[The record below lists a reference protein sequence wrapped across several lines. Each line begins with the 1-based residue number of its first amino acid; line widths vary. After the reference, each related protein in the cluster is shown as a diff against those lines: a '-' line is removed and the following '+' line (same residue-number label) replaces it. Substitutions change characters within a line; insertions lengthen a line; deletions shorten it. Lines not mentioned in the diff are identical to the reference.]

1 MAQTVLEGQGRM
13 FIEAMLIGLAA
24 GVLVGLLGI
33 GGGTVLVPALVY
45 LLHVD
50 QHLAQGTSL
59 FVLIPPLGLGALVV
73 YWRRGNVDLAAGI
86 LSAVGILLGADLGG
100 RLAVHINSRDLQ
112 GFFGLF
118 MMLAAVILWRKA
130 TPEMPRPAGRDHG

>member
-1 MAQTVLEGQGRM
+1 MLIEG
-13 FIEAMLIGLAA
+13 ILIGLAA

-45 LLHVD
+45 FLHMD

-73 YWRRGNVDLAAGI
+73 YWRRRNVDLAAGI
-86 LSAVGILLGADLGG
+86 LSAVGILLGADMGG
-100 RLAVHINSRDLQ
+100 RLAVHTNSRDLQ

-130 TPEMPRPAGRDHG
+130 ATQAPLPAGRDND